1 MGINILGHQTTLRER
16 IEFRGVGVHS
26 GKPVTMFLS
35 PAPANTGI
43 VFSVTCSKTGA
54 SREIAANAAAIGA
67 TDLCTVLGDPRGVHA
82 ATVEHL
88 LAALRA
94 MNVDNVLV
102 EMESG
107 EVPVL
112 DGSAREYVDAIH
124 ATGLRSLSALR
135 AYIRV
140 RKHVRIE
147 LNSAWAEFSPYP
159 GTRYDIEIDFASE
172 AIGRQRYAVNLTA
185 QTFARDVA
193 PARTFGFLKDVEKLW
208 AAGFALGSSFE
219 NSVVIGDDNSVI
231 NPEGLRYADEFV
243 RHKLLDAIGDLA
255 LVGAPI
261 LGCFRSYRG
270 GHKLNAMIAKALLSD
285 KSAFEFV
292 GAPVSRA
299 RVRHA
304 ELVTVGAPAYAP
316 ALA

>member
-26 GKPVTMFLS
+26 GKPVTMILL
-35 PAPANTGI
+35 PAGANTGI
-43 VFSVTCSKTGA
+43 VFSITCPKTGKT
-54 SREIAANAAAIGA
+54 RDIAANADSIGA
-67 TDLCTVLGDPRGVHA
+67 TELCTVLGDPASLHA

-94 MNVDNVLV
+94 MNVDNVIV

-107 EVPVL
+107 EAPVL
-112 DGSAREYVDAIH
+112 DGCAREYVDAIH
-124 ATGLRSLSALR
+124 AAGLTSLSALR

-140 RKHVRIE
+140 LKPVRAE
-147 LNSAWAEFSPYP
+147 LGTAWGELVPYA
-159 GTRYDIEIDFASE
+159 GTRYDVEIDFTSD
-172 AIGRQRYAVNLTA
+172 AIGRQRYAVDLSA
-185 QTFARDVA
+185 QKFADEICR
-193 PARTFGFLKDVEKLW
+193 ARTFGFLKDVEKLW
-208 AAGFALGSSFE
+208 AAGFALGSSLE
-219 NSVVIGDDNSVI
+219 NTIVIGDSNAVI
-231 NPEGLRYADEFV
+231 NSDGLRYPDEFV

-270 GHKLNAMIAKALLSD
+270 GHKLNSMVVKALLSD

-299 RVRHA
+299 KVRHA